1 MKAADFRN
9 ATWSDVL
16 THVQGDMLKVH
27 EAWRRHGPGTTE
39 EVAQRAGISIFTFR
53 PRTTD
58 LGKLGLVA
66 LVAGQPVSTGGGVY
80 EFRTPAQA
88 EAARVW
94 LERGDF
100 RARVSRSRSSAGGH
114 EDRENSGHAPGAE
127 HGATVQRV
135 GFVTVEEAIASL
147 SPAERRALGAR
158 LMGESAHGRHRTEA
172 PGVQQLNLL
181 PA

>member
-9 ATWSDVL
+9 ATWSEVL
-16 THVQGDMLKVH
+16 THVQGDMLRVH
-27 EAWRRHGPGTTE
+27 DAWRRHGPGTTE

-94 LERGDF
+94 QERGDF
-100 RARVSRSRSSAGGH
+100 RRKKGDEPEPA
-114 EDRENSGHAPGAE
+114 
-127 HGATVQRV
+127 RV

-147 SPAERRALGAR
+147 SPADRRALGAR
-158 LMGESAHGRHRTEA
+158 LMGESAHGRHRAEA
-172 PGVQQLNLL
+172 PGVQQLSLL

>member
-9 ATWSDVL
+9 ATWSEVL
-16 THVQGDMLKVH
+16 THVQGDMLRVH

-39 EVAQRAGISIFTFR
+39 EVAQRSGISIFTFR

-94 LERGDF
+94 QSRADF
-100 RARVSRSRSSAGGH
+100 RRSGSQPSALSSQP
-114 EDRENSGHAPGAE
+114 E
-127 HGATVQRV
+127 RV

-158 LMGESAHGRHRTEA
+158 LMGESAHGRHRAEA
-172 PGVQQLNLL
+172 PGVQQLSLL